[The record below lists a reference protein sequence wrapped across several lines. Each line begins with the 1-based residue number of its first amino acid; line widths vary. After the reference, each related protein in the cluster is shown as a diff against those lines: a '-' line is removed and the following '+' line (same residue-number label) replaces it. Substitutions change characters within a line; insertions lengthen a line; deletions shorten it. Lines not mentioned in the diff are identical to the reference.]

1 MHDRTLG
8 CAEHLFQFLEERGD
22 FQAAEEL
29 AGEYGYFQPPPPP
42 GLVEQ
47 MENEAEE
54 ALAEHFADQEAE
66 QAALE
71 QEHAEDIA
79 NVAADL
85 AAEQAELEE
94 EHAEDIANVAAELAD
109 EQAEL

>member
-85 AAEQAELEE
+85 AAEQAELEQE
-94 EHAEDIANVAAELAD
+94 NADIIAEMAAEQAALDD
-109 EQAEL
+109 E

>member
-79 NVAADL
+79 NVAA
-85 AAEQAELEE
+85 EQAELEQE
-94 EHAEDIANVAAELAD
+94 NADIIAEMAAEQAALDD
-109 EQAEL
+109 E